1 MKTFI
6 TIMLVLFL
14 SPVEAQLY
22 GAYDNGSEEE
32 VYNPGTY
39 YTLGSSGE
47 IYSDPNS
54 PFQKTHSKSR
64 SNRISGGMG
73 GMYKIQERKA
83 RETEGTWIENRTQNK
98 YRDAT
103 RRWSRRTGGLGTFG
117 GLESAD
123 SSFMR

>member
-22 GAYDNGSEEE
+22 GAYDNGSDEA
-32 VYNPGTY
+32 VYNPGTP
-39 YTLGSSGE
+39 YTGGSGE

-64 SNRISGGMG
+64 SNRIRGGE
-73 GMYKIQERKA
+73 MYAIQKRKA
-83 RETEGTWIENRTQNK
+83 SVTKGTWIGERTQNK
-98 YRDAT
+98 YKRAA
-103 RRWSRRTGGLGTFG
+103 REWSRRGGGVGRFG

-123 SSFMR
+123 SSFKR